1 MSAESTPTQAKHRSI
16 MPELGRHSFIYT
28 VGNLLTRSVG
38 FVMLPLYTR
47 FLTPQEF
54 GVVELTEL
62 TVSVV
67 TLLVGVGAV
76 GGAMNRIYHEY
87 KRGPER
93 DAVVSTSMWSAL
105 CLSFIIFLAG
115 TLSAPLVARQLIH
128 DGSLAGFVALSFVAV
143 VASTQIEVALV
154 YVRLQERSR
163 FFVAF
168 SVVYTLAQMLGNVFF
183 IVYGGLGMWGL
194 LYSKLLVGVSAAVL
208 LSVLNIRSVGW
219 AWSRSAFDR
228 LWHFGRPLV
237 ATSVAFF
244 IIHFADRWF
253 IAAYATTTDVGLY
266 AVGYKFG
273 FLITFLVGEPFGRI
287 WNAKVFAYAS
297 RPNWKEEFARVFTFF
312 FAALAGAWVVL
323 AGLSR
328 PIIAFAAGPSF
339 QGAAIVIPYVALG
352 YVLRETGDFWRQL
365 LYIDKRTTL
374 VRNIAIASA
383 IVNLTLDWT
392 LIPRF
397 GSFGAGIATLATWG
411 AYSVMCYVA
420 SQKYYRVPY
429 QLSPMISLGILLGA
443 LTGLAFDM
451 GHLAEVAPN
460 IATLAICLG
469 VLAFLLILVWR
480 ALQPHSSTDLD
491 GANPARSSVGVVP

>member
-93 DAVVSTSMWSAL
+93 DAVISTSMWSAL
-105 CLSFIIFLAG
+105 CLSFIIFVAG
-115 TLSAPLVARQLIH
+115 SLSAPLVARQLIH
-128 DGSLAGFVALSFVAV
+128 DGSLASFVALSFVAV

-154 YVRLQERSR
+154 YVRIQERSR

-183 IVYGGLGMWGL
+183 IVYGDLGMWGL
-194 LYSKLLVGVSAAVL
+194 LYSKLLVGVTAAVL

-312 FAALAGAWVVL
+312 FAALAGAWVCSRRAEPADHRVCRRAVVSRCGHRDSIRGPRL
-323 AGLSR
+323 RAPRDRRLLASAAVHRQADDARAQHRDCVGDREPDAGLDADPPLR
-328 PIIAFAAGPSF
+328 LLWRRNRDARHVGRLFGH
-339 QGAAIVIPYVALG
+339 
-352 YVLRETGDFWRQL
+352 VLRGVAEVLPRAVPTVADDLARYPAGGADRAG
-365 LYIDKRTTL
+365 
-374 VRNIAIASA
+374 VRYGTSGRSRSERRDSCH
-383 IVNLTLDWT
+383 LCRC
-392 LIPRF
+392 PGF
-397 GSFGAGIATLATWG
+397 
-411 AYSVMCYVA
+411 
-420 SQKYYRVPY
+420 
-429 QLSPMISLGILLGA
+429 SPH
-443 LTGLAFDM
+443 TGLAR
-451 GHLAEVAPN
+451 
-460 IATLAICLG
+460 T
-469 VLAFLLILVWR
+469 
-480 ALQPHSSTDLD
+480 
-491 GANPARSSVGVVP
+491 PASFVH